1 MRGHP
6 DPDPVPDTAA
16 AHPALALQD
25 TVHQRVRLGLLAVLT
40 EARRAD
46 FVYLRETL
54 ALTDGNL
61 ARHLGVLE
69 QAGYVALEKTFENRK
84 PRTWVTIT
92 RQGRQ
97 AFAAELSALRDLLA
111 RIGP

>member
-1 MRGHP
+1 MSA
-6 DPDPVPDTAA
+6 DPDTRAAPEHPV
-16 AHPALALQD
+16 LELQD

-40 EARRAD
+40 EAHRAD

-69 QAGYVALEKTFENRK
+69 QAGYIALEKTFENRK

-92 RQGRQ
+92 REGRR
-97 AFAAELSALRDLLA
+97 AFAAELTTLRALLA
-111 RIGP
+111 RIPPEATP

>member
-1 MRGHP
+1 MTSEDA
-6 DPDPVPDTAA
+6 DP
-16 AHPALALQD
+16 AHPALDLED

-40 EARRAD
+40 ESRRAD
-46 FVYLRETL
+46 FVYLRQTL

-84 PRTWVTIT
+84 PRTWVTVT
-92 RQGRQ
+92 REGRR
-97 AFAAELSALRDLLA
+97 AFAAELDALRALLA
-111 RIGP
+111 RIDPA